1 MRTAA
6 AFLFI
11 SVQVWGAA
19 SQVSMLIS
27 SHGNCTEA
35 WVNCQF
41 AGPGRER
48 GRVRVNFELI
58 EVLDNDPSPS
68 SSTLQQGERRQ
79 KTEAIRDYLS
89 D

>member
-1 MRTAA
+1 MGGR
-6 AFLFI
+6 LS
-11 SVQVWGAA
+11 SVNAYFQPRK
-19 SQVSMLIS
+19 L
-27 SHGNCTEA
+27 HGSVGQLSVRWA
-35 WVNCQF
+35 WQ
-41 AGPGRER
+41 GE

-58 EVLDNDPSPS
+58 EVLDNDPSP